1 MKDQQFLKQL
11 EKLHGWREMAFILAL
26 AERAYPNYAM
36 FAALVQPSWGDTLRQ
51 CLDHGWRYLSLKK
64 HDVDV
69 FRELARLETAVPIP
83 EEHDMYGVYPALD
96 MVWLLEQAFLTQ
108 VNPDRRRAM
117 EASQRSLNTVTG
129 FVEMTEGEGLDDERL
144 VDLFDRH
151 ELVRFERDF
160 QKAALKWLRQCES
173 PLQGAIDELRVLA
186 ANDGVS
192 NLGLDP
198 NRTE

>member
-1 MKDQQFLKQL
+1 MNDRQFLKHL
-11 EKLHGWREMAFILAL
+11 EKLQGWREMAFILAL
-26 AERAYPNYAM
+26 AERSYPNYAM
-36 FAALVQPSWGDTLRQ
+36 FAALTRPAWGERIRE

-69 FRELARLETAVPIP
+69 FKELARLETAVPEP
-83 EEHDMYGVYPALD
+83 EEHDMYGVHPALD

-108 VNPDRRRAM
+108 VNPDKRRALD
-117 EASQRSLNTVTG
+117 ASQRSLATVTG
-129 FVEMTEGEGLDDERL
+129 FVEVTEGDGLSDDEL

-151 ELVRFERDF
+151 ELVRLEWAF
-160 QKAALKWLRQCES
+160 QKEAYKWLRDTES
-173 PLQGAIDELRVLA
+173 PLGGKIDELIELA

-198 NRTE
+198 DRLD